1 MSTDPIARNT
11 SNSVR
16 VLVVDD
22 SPTMRRFLAAVLDDD
37 PDIQVIDVASNA
49 QSAREKIKELAPD
62 VLTLD
67 IDMPGM
73 DGLTFLSN
81 LMRLRPMPVVMVSRL
96 IEQGNSIAMRA
107 MELGAVDFLT
117 KPAINDPHDIKRL
130 IDTVKAAA
138 RVDMDTMQR
147 AMRETDLVGVCA
159 NDVHVPESPVEL
171 IAIGASTG
179 GTAAIKQVLMKLP
192 EHTPPIVITQHIN
205 EAFVAGFARSLAE
218 HCSLDV
224 MLATDREPL
233 HAGKVVVAPGGR
245 HLAPERVAEGWR
257 CRLCREPTDLPHRPA
272 VDMMFGTIAAEA
284 ATSAVGVI
292 LTGMGRDG
300 AAGLAEMRTNGARTI
315 AQDRQTSVVWGMP
328 RAATELNAADV
339 VLPLGAIAGTL
350 TRWCDQSAR
359 KAQRQRA

>member
-1 MSTDPIARNT
+1 MNTDPVAPNT
-11 SNSVR
+11 DNTVR

-22 SPTMRRFLAAVLDDD
+22 SPTMRKFLAAVLDDD
-37 PDIQVIDVASNA
+37 PDIHVVDVASNA
-49 QSAREKIKELAPD
+49 QSAREKIKTLAPD

-107 MELGAVDFLT
+107 IELGAVDFLT
-117 KPAINDPHDIKRL
+117 KPAVNDPHDIKRL

-138 RVDMDTMQR
+138 RVDMDTVQR
-147 AMRETDLVGVCA
+147 ALRDTEARGAPA
-159 NDVHVPESPVEL
+159 NDAHVPDSPVEL

-192 EHTPPIVITQHIN
+192 EHMPPIVITQHIN

-224 MLATDREPL
+224 TLATDREPL
-233 HAGKVVVAPGGR
+233 HAGKVVIAPGGR
-245 HLAPERVAEGWR
+245 HLAPERTAGGWR
-257 CRLCREPTDLPHRPA
+257 CRLRKEPADLPHRPA
-272 VDMMFGTIAAEA
+272 VDIMFAMIAAEA
-284 ATSAVGVI
+284 AASTVGVI

-300 AAGLAEMRTNGARTI
+300 AAGLADMRTNGARTI

-350 TRWCDQSAR
+350 IRWCDQSAR
-359 KAQRQRA
+359 KARRKPA